1 MARVWSLSKAAR
13 FVDASYEQSTAFS
26 ITVPYRANSSL
37 KISDIPTKLNS
48 NFPLYELGNLYGIS
62 YYFFSGFG
70 WSTVCF
76 PSIQSQEQIF
86 LTENRY
92 EDRSTKGSDSLL
104 INLYT
109 SKLD

>member
-1 MARVWSLSKAAR
+1 MARVWSLSKATR

-62 YYFFSGFG
+62 YYFFLVLDGPLFGFHQNK
-70 WSTVCF
+70 VK
-76 PSIQSQEQIF
+76 
-86 LTENRY
+86 NRY
-92 EDRSTKGSDSLL
+92 F
-104 INLYT
+104 
-109 SKLD
+109 